1 MRAHVR
7 QRRHHGFALR
17 CVCARMSAVAAITAS
32 LLYFA

>member
-1 MRAHVR
+1 MSASAAIT
-7 QRRHHGFALR
+7 ALR